1 MIPQV
6 LSLVNIFSTDNIL
19 FSIAGTGVSLLETL
33 SVMSGLTCVYLATRA
48 KVANFWMGYIY
59 NILLFLLFYQKGLY
73 SSMLVQPVSFMINF
87 FGHYRW
93 THPKSGEEN
102 SMKQLKVTLL
112 SNYKRIYFVVQIFVL
127 AAAWGIVLTYLDDIF
142 PSIFSV
148 AKRPFL
154 DAFVTMT
161 ILTAQYL
168 SAQKKLECWAAWF
181 TVNVTNV
188 TLYILAGMVFLP
200 MVSAGFLVLAFFG
213 FAMWRKAYEN
223 NN

>member
-1 MIPQV
+1 ME
-6 LSLVNIFSTDNIL
+6 IFSTDFII
-19 FSIAGTGVSLLETL
+19 FSIGGQGVSLLESL
-33 SVMSGLTCVYLATRA
+33 SVLSGLTCVYLATRA

-59 NILLFLLFYQKGLY
+59 NILLFMLFYQKGLY
-73 SSMLVQPVSFMINF
+73 SSMLVQPVSFVINF

-93 THPKSGEEN
+93 THPKKGEEN
-102 SMKQLKVTLL
+102 SKKQLKISLL
-112 SNYKRIYFVVQIFVL
+112 TNGERTYFVFQILIL
-127 AAAWGIVLTYLDDIF
+127 AAVWGFVLTYLDVIF
-142 PSIFSV
+142 PSVFGK
-148 AKRPFL
+148 AQRPFL

-188 TLYILAGMVFLP
+188 TLYILAGLAFLP
-200 MVSAGFLVLAFFG
+200 MVSAGYLILAFFG
-213 FAMWRKAYEN
+213 FTMWRREWKN

>member
-1 MIPQV
+1 ME
-6 LSLVNIFSTDNIL
+6 IFSTDFII
-19 FSIAGTGVSLLETL
+19 FSIGGQGVSLLESL
-33 SVMSGLTCVYLATRA
+33 SVLSGLTCVYLATRA

-59 NILLFLLFYQKGLY
+59 NILLFMLFYQKGLY
-73 SSMLVQPVSFMINF
+73 SSMLVQPVSFVINF

-93 THPKSGEEN
+93 THPKKGEEN
-102 SMKQLKVTLL
+102 SKKQLKISLL
-112 SNYKRIYFVVQIFVL
+112 TNGERIYFVFQILIL
-127 AAAWGIVLTYLDDIF
+127 AAVWGFVLTYLDVIF
-142 PSIFSV
+142 PSVFGK
-148 AKRPFL
+148 AQRPFL

-188 TLYILAGMVFLP
+188 TLYILAGLAFLP
-200 MVSAGFLVLAFFG
+200 MVSAGYLILAFFG
-213 FAMWRKAYEN
+213 FTMWRREWKN